1 MIWLVL
7 YIVLLFGIGVH
18 HWLRHR
24 GASLDGFVVY
34 DRQAGGFSV
43 GMSLVALAFGA
54 SSVFGLAGYAYQYNL
69 NAIWWTLS
77 GAIFLVVLA
86 YTFLDTVWRVRGYT
100 IGDIIAR
107 VFGDNIRLLVSAVL
121 FLAWLMVLAGQI
133 IAGGNILTQFL
144 GDQSW
149 GYGLFTLIFTAYS
162 LLVGQAGTVKT
173 GFLQVV
179 VMVAGLVLLL
189 GLCLTAGPPE
199 HGARPPVALHFGFDE
214 AFSFTLFLGVFV
226 PVGLSYWFGP
236 DMYSRIFLARDIAS
250 ARRGLLLASASI
262 VAISLIIVSI
272 GILAKGIVTVAKPDL
287 TVQTLVNQFFS
298 GPLADFVL
306 VALLSIPLSG
316 ADIILITTGTLL
328 GRDVIAHGLRAL
340 GRAPDDA
347 AQVWIIRGCMI
358 LAAALATGFAL
369 RLQAIIPS
377 LLIAYKVFSISIVP
391 LLFLSLLSI
400 RRGAAAVAT
409 GPANRLVAVYLV
421 LASLAVL
428 LVELKFIP
436 LTLPN
441 YSLYLLLGNT
451 AILLLLLRLGGH
463 RFRPAAPAL
472 TREGNPSPSRR
483 QAV

>member
-1 MIWLVL
+1 MIWLIL
-7 YIVLLFGIGVH
+7 YVALLFGIGFH

-34 DRQAGGFSV
+34 DRRAGGFSI

-69 NAIWWTLS
+69 NALWWTLS

-86 YTFLDTVWRVRGYT
+86 YTFLDTVWRVKGYT

-144 GDQSW
+144 DNEIL
-149 GYGLFTLIFTAYS
+149 GYALFTLIFTAYS

-179 VMVAGLVLLL
+179 VMVAGLALLL
-189 GLCLTAGPPE
+189 GLCLTATPIGTEP
-199 HGARPPVALHFGFDE
+199 RPPLNLHFGFDDV
-214 AFSFTLFLGVFV
+214 FTFTLFLGIFI
-226 PVGLSYWFGP
+226 PVGLSYLFGP

-250 ARRGLLLASASI
+250 ARRGLLLASALI
-262 VAISLIIVSI
+262 VAISLLIVFI
-272 GILAKGIVTVAKPDL
+272 GILAQDIVSVAQPDL
-287 TVQTLVNQFFS
+287 TIQSLVNRFFS

-316 ADIILITTGTLL
+316 ADILLITTGTLL
-328 GRDVIAHGLRAL
+328 GRDVIVHGLRVL

-347 AQVWIIRGCMI
+347 GAGVDHPWLHGAGGSARHRVRAAAESDHS
-358 LAAALATGFAL
+358 LAAD
-369 RLQAIIPS
+369 RLQSVLHRYRAI
-377 LLIAYKVFSISIVP
+377 AVP
-391 LLFLSLLSI
+391 
-400 RRGAAAVAT
+400 GAAEPPAG
-409 GPANRLVAVYLV
+409 GPR
-421 LASLAVL
+421 
-428 LVELKFIP
+428 
-436 LTLPN
+436 
-441 YSLYLLLGNT
+441 
-451 AILLLLLRLGGH
+451 R
-463 RFRPAAPAL
+463 RWAPA
-472 TREGNPSPSRR
+472 PSTGWWRSICWSLRW
-483 QAV
+483 ACCWWN